1 MPGGA
6 IIDLCDGQEYNKHM
20 VTIAVPKK
28 IVHKREDLIILPRL
42 EYEALLKRKGIRE
55 VKLTV
60 GERRAVKESEK
71 ELAKGWFAKVLK
83 YEPGNKDA
91 KRFLE
96 EIDRYGK

>member
-1 MPGGA
+1 
-6 IIDLCDGQEYNKHM
+6 M

-71 ELAKGWFAKVLK
+71 ELAFQSASHKPLAVFPPMMRRA
-83 YEPGNKDA
+83 
-91 KRFLE
+91 
-96 EIDRYGK
+96 

>member
-1 MPGGA
+1 
-6 IIDLCDGQEYNKHM
+6 M

-71 ELAKGWFAKVLK
+71 ELAKGDYLTLNELEK
-83 YEPGNKDA
+83 YLASSHSKA
-91 KRFLE
+91 R
-96 EIDRYGK
+96 RTSR